1 MTGRHVTTGIT
12 LLLLAGLLAAGF
24 YYGVN
29 QLFAPLERQEPVAEP
44 TPSCSTV
51 EKGQTLRSE
60 QVAVNVFNGGIR
72 AGLAG
77 RTLDALTNRGFL
89 PGEVGNA
96 PTKKVRRA
104 QVWIVEGEEAAGRL
118 VALNFGPKTPVKL
131 RKKDLAE
138 GGVDVIVGNN
148 FEALK
153 KPKRKVRVRVPQV
166 VCSPA
171 SPAATAAAG

>member
-1 MTGRHVTTGIT
+1 MTGRHLTTGIT

-29 QLFAPLERQEPVAEP
+29 QLFAPLESKQEPVAEP

-51 EKGQTLRSE
+51 RKGQTLRSE

-72 AGLAG
+72 SGLAG
-77 RTLDALTNRGFL
+77 RTLDALANRGFL

-96 PTKKVRRA
+96 PTQKVRRA

-131 RKKDLAE
+131 RKKDLAD

-153 KPKRKVRVRVPQV
+153 KPKRKIKVRIPQV

-171 SPAATAAAG
+171 SPATPAGG